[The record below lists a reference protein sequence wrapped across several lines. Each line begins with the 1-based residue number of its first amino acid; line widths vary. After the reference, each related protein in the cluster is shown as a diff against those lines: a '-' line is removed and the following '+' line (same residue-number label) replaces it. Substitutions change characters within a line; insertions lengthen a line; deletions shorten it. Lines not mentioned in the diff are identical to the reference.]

1 MNKNEIVKKAS
12 SALGK
17 VNIKLR
23 KHSPELLIAAGVVGT
38 VVSTVLACKATTK
51 LSTILDESK
60 GNIETI
66 HKCENDK
73 EMEER
78 YSQED
83 AKKDLAIVYI
93 QTGVKIAKLYAPA
106 VVLGT
111 ISIAGI
117 VASNNILRKR
127 NVALAAAY
135 ATVDKSFKEYRSRVV
150 ERFGDDVDK
159 ELRYNIKAK
168 KIEETIK
175 DPESGKENKSKTT
188 VNVAAPT
195 VDDYARFFDKTCR
208 HYEENM
214 NYNLMLLRSQQQL
227 ANDKLVAD
235 GFLFL
240 SDVYDMLGITRTK
253 MSQSVGWIYK
263 PDGNSNGDN
272 FVDFGVMVVK
282 RETEDGGYED
292 AILMNFNVD
301 GPILDLI

>member
-38 VVSTVLACKATTK
+38 VVSTILACKATTK

-168 KIEETIK
+168 KIEEMIK
-175 DPESGKENKSKTT
+175 DPESGKEKKSKTT

>member
-117 VASNNILRKR
+117 VVSNNILRKR

-168 KIEETIK
+168 KIEEMIK
-175 DPESGKENKSKTT
+175 DPESGKEKKSKTT

>member
-150 ERFGDDVDK
+150 ERFGADVDK

-168 KIEETIK
+168 KIEEMIQ
-175 DPESGKENKSKTT
+175 DPERGKEKKSKTT
-188 VNVAAPT
+188 VNGAAPT

>member
-150 ERFGDDVDK
+150 ERFGADVDK

-168 KIEETIK
+168 KIEEMIK

>member
-1 MNKNEIVKKAS
+1 MNKTEIVKKAS
-12 SALGK
+12 SAFGK

-60 GNIETI
+60 NNIETI
-66 HKCENDK
+66 HKCKNDK
-73 EMEER
+73 EMEDR

-83 AKKDLAIVYI
+83 AKKDLAIVYA
-93 QTGVKIAKLYAPA
+93 QTGVKIVKLYAPA

-175 DPESGKENKSKTT
+175 DPESGKEIKTT

>member
-168 KIEETIK
+168 KIEEMIK
-175 DPESGKENKSKTT
+175 DPECGKEKKSKTT

>member
-1 MNKNEIVKKAS
+1 MNKTEIVKKAS
-12 SALGK
+12 SAFGK

-38 VVSTVLACKATTK
+38 VVGTVLACKATTK

-60 GNIETI
+60 NNIETI
-66 HKCENDK
+66 HKCKNDK
-73 EMEER
+73 EMEDR

-83 AKKDLAIVYI
+83 AKKDLAIVYA
-93 QTGVKIAKLYAPA
+93 QTGVKIVKLYAPA

-168 KIEETIK
+168 KIEEMIK
-175 DPESGKENKSKTT
+175 DPESGKEKKSKTT

>member
-60 GNIETI
+60 DNIETI

-127 NVALAAAY
+127 NVELAAAY

-168 KIEETIK
+168 KIEEMIK
-175 DPESGKENKSKTT
+175 DPESGKEKKSKTT

>member
-135 ATVDKSFKEYRSRVV
+135 ATVDKSFKEYRSGVV

-168 KIEETIK
+168 KIEEMIK
-175 DPESGKENKSKTT
+175 DPESGKEKKSKTT

-263 PDGNSNGDN
+263 PDGKSNGDN

>member
-1 MNKNEIVKKAS
+1 MNKTEIVKKAS
-12 SALGK
+12 SAFGK

-168 KIEETIK
+168 KIEEMIK
-175 DPESGKENKSKTT
+175 DPESGKEKKSKTT

>member
-1 MNKNEIVKKAS
+1 
-12 SALGK
+12 
-17 VNIKLR
+17 
-23 KHSPELLIAAGVVGT
+23 
-38 VVSTVLACKATTK
+38 
-51 LSTILDESK
+51 
-60 GNIETI
+60 
-66 HKCENDK
+66 
-73 EMEER
+73 MEER

-168 KIEETIK
+168 KIEEMIK
-175 DPESGKENKSKTT
+175 DPESGKEKKSKTT

-227 ANDKLVAD
+227 ANDNLLQMD
-235 GFLFL
+235 SCF
-240 SDVYDMLGITRTK
+240 
-253 MSQSVGWIYK
+253 
-263 PDGNSNGDN
+263 
-272 FVDFGVMVVK
+272 
-282 RETEDGGYED
+282 
-292 AILMNFNVD
+292 
-301 GPILDLI
+301 

>member
-150 ERFGDDVDK
+150 ERFGADVDK

-168 KIEETIK
+168 KIEEMIK
-175 DPESGKENKSKTT
+175 DPESGKEKKSKTT

>member
-168 KIEETIK
+168 KIEEMIK
-175 DPESGKENKSKTT
+175 DSESGKEKKSKTT

>member
-159 ELRYNIKAK
+159 ELRYNIEAK
-168 KIEETIK
+168 KIEEMIK
-175 DPESGKENKSKTT
+175 DPESGKEKKSKTT

-292 AILMNFNVD
+292 AILMNFNFD

>member
-168 KIEETIK
+168 KIEEMIK
-175 DPESGKENKSKTT
+175 DPESGKEKKSKTT

-282 RETEDGGYED
+282 RETQDGGYED

>member
-168 KIEETIK
+168 KIEEMIN
-175 DPESGKENKSKTT
+175 DPESGKEKKSKTT

-227 ANDKLVAD
+227 ANDKLVTD

>member
-168 KIEETIK
+168 KIEEMIK
-175 DPESGKENKSKTT
+175 DPESGKEKKSKTT

-272 FVDFGVMVVK
+272 LFDFGVMFVK

>member
-150 ERFGDDVDK
+150 ERFGADVDK

-168 KIEETIK
+168 KIEEMIK
-175 DPESGKENKSKTT
+175 DPESGKEKKSKTT
-188 VNVAAPT
+188 VSVAAPT

>member
-127 NVALAAAY
+127 NVTLAAAY

-168 KIEETIK
+168 KIEEMIK
-175 DPESGKENKSKTT
+175 DPESGKEKKSKTT

>member
-117 VASNNILRKR
+117 VASNNVLRKR

-168 KIEETIK
+168 KIEEMIK
-175 DPESGKENKSKTT
+175 DPESGKEKKSKTT

>member
-23 KHSPELLIAAGVVGT
+23 KHSPELLITAGVVGT

-168 KIEETIK
+168 KIEEMIK
-175 DPESGKENKSKTT
+175 DPESGKEKKSKTT

>member
-135 ATVDKSFKEYRSRVV
+135 ATVGKSFKEYRSRVV
-150 ERFGDDVDK
+150 ERFGADVDK

-168 KIEETIK
+168 KIEEMIK
-175 DPESGKENKSKTT
+175 DPESGKEKKSKTT

>member
-168 KIEETIK
+168 KIEEMIK
-175 DPESGKENKSKTT
+175 DPESGKEKKSKTT

-208 HYEENM
+208 HYEEDM

>member
-51 LSTILDESK
+51 LSTILDETK

-168 KIEETIK
+168 KIEEMIK
-175 DPESGKENKSKTT
+175 DPESGKEKKSKTT

>member
-150 ERFGDDVDK
+150 ERFGADVDK

-168 KIEETIK
+168 KIEEMIK
-175 DPESGKENKSKTT
+175 DPESGKEKKSKTT

-195 VDDYARFFDKTCR
+195 VNDYARFFDKTCR

-253 MSQSVGWIYK
+253 MSQSVDWIYK

>member
-150 ERFGDDVDK
+150 ERFGADVDK

-168 KIEETIK
+168 KIEEMIK
-175 DPESGKENKSKTT
+175 DPESGKEKKSKTT

-282 RETEDGGYED
+282 RETEDGEYED
-292 AILMNFNVD
+292 TILMNFNVD

>member
-1 MNKNEIVKKAS
+1 MKENR
-12 SALGK
+12 
-17 VNIKLR
+17 KLLKEVLKDIR
-23 KHSPELLIAAGVVGT
+23 HDMTDEEVLNLLADSKIS
-38 VVSTVLACKATTK
+38 VS
-51 LSTILDESK
+51 
-60 GNIETI
+60 
-66 HKCENDK
+66 
-73 EMEER
+73 
-78 YSQED
+78 
-83 AKKDLAIVYI
+83 
-93 QTGVKIAKLYAPA
+93 
-106 VVLGT
+106 
-111 ISIAGI
+111 
-117 VASNNILRKR
+117 
-127 NVALAAAY
+127 
-135 ATVDKSFKEYRSRVV
+135 
-150 ERFGDDVDK
+150 
-159 ELRYNIKAK
+159 
-168 KIEETIK
+168 
-175 DPESGKENKSKTT
+175 PESGKEKKSKTT

>member
-93 QTGVKIAKLYAPA
+93 QTGVKIVKLYAPA

-175 DPESGKENKSKTT
+175 DPESGKEKKSKTT

>member
-1 MNKNEIVKKAS
+1 MNKTEIVKKAS

-150 ERFGDDVDK
+150 ERFGADVDK

-168 KIEETIK
+168 KIEEMIK
-175 DPESGKENKSKTT
+175 DPESGKEKKSKTT

>member
-1 MNKNEIVKKAS
+1 MNKTEIVKKAS
-12 SALGK
+12 SAFGK

-60 GNIETI
+60 NNIETI
-66 HKCENDK
+66 HKCKNDK
-73 EMEER
+73 EMEDR

-83 AKKDLAIVYI
+83 AKKDLAIVYA
-93 QTGVKIAKLYAPA
+93 QTGVKIVKLYAPA

-175 DPESGKENKSKTT
+175 DPESGKEKKSKIT

>member
-168 KIEETIK
+168 KIEEMIK
-175 DPESGKENKSKTT
+175 DPESGKEKKSKTT

-235 GFLFL
+235 EFLFL

>member
-168 KIEETIK
+168 KIEEMIK
-175 DPESGKENKSKTT
+175 DPESGKEKKSKTT

-263 PDGNSNGDN
+263 PDGNSDGDN

-282 RETEDGGYED
+282 R
-292 AILMNFNVD
+292 LS
-301 GPILDLI
+301 LIHI

>member
-168 KIEETIK
+168 KIEEMIK
-175 DPESGKENKSKTT
+175 DPESGKEKKSKTT

-195 VDDYARFFDKTCR
+195 VDDYARFFDKSCR

>member
-150 ERFGDDVDK
+150 ERFGADVDK
-159 ELRYNIKAK
+159 ELRYNIEAK
-168 KIEETIK
+168 KIEEMVK
-175 DPESGKENKSKTT
+175 DPESGKEKKSKTT

>member
-117 VASNNILRKR
+117 VASNNTLRKR

-150 ERFGDDVDK
+150 ERFGADVDK

-168 KIEETIK
+168 KIEEMIK
-175 DPESGKENKSKTT
+175 DPESGKEKKSKTT

>member
-38 VVSTVLACKATTK
+38 VVSTILACKATTK

-117 VASNNILRKR
+117 VAANNILRKR

-168 KIEETIK
+168 KIEEMIK
-175 DPESGKENKSKTT
+175 DPESGKEKKSKTT